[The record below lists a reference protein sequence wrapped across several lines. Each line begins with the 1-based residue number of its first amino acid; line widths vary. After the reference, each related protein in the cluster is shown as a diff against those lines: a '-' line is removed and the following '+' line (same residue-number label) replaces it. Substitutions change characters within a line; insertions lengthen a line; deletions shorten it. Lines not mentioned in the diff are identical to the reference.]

1 MTVLYILDYGTVGGA
16 THAFLDMVTQMK
28 SLGVHPI
35 VATGKRS
42 DFNDKLDEMGIEN
55 VAAGHYTVLQ
65 PFARK
70 GKKWPLRLLKLTL
83 RYCIKEFF
91 AVRKLSKELNFGKID
106 IIHTNSARNSL
117 GCYLNRKYGVP
128 HIMHIREFADSD
140 FGCISY
146 NSGYISLYNKYVNQ
160 FLSVSNAV
168 MSHWNRKGIDF
179 KKNKIIYDGVY
190 CGDIFYSTDESK
202 YDRDLRCVIV
212 GGVGEPKGQ
221 LIAVKAIAA
230 LPHEIRRNII
240 LDIVGWGDKRY
251 INEITETICANGLS
265 NQIKLLGARNDV
277 HKQLQKYHIGL
288 MCSKSEGFGLVTA
301 EYMHASL
308 GVIASSSGS
317 CPELIEDNV
326 TGLIFETGNVE
337 SLCRQIIRLYH
348 DRALLV
354 ELSHNARQKALNS
367 FTDEINAKN
376 IYNEYLQILQINK
389 Q

>member
-16 THAFLDMVTQMK
+16 THAFMDMVTQMRT
-28 SLGVHPI
+28 LGVHPI
-35 VATGKRS
+35 VATGKRTK
-42 DFNDKLDEMGIEN
+42 FNDKLDEMGIEN

-70 GKKWPLRLLKLTL
+70 GKKWPLRLLKFTL

-91 AVRKLSKELNFGKID
+91 AVRKLSKELNFDKID

-128 HIMHIREFADSD
+128 HIMHIREFADCD

-146 NSGYISLYNKYVNQ
+146 NPEYISLYNKYVNQ
-160 FLSVSNAV
+160 FFSVSNAV
-168 MSHWNRKGIDF
+168 MSHWNSKGVDS
-179 KKNKIIYDGVY
+179 KKNKVIYDGVN
-190 CGDIFYSTDESK
+190 CSDILYSTDESK
-202 YDRDLRCVIV
+202 YNENLRCVIV

-230 LPHEIRRNII
+230 LPQEIRINIA

-251 INEITETICANGLS
+251 MNEITETIYANGLS
-265 NQIKLLGARNDV
+265 NQIRLLGAREDV
-277 HKQLQKYHIGL
+277 HEQLHKYHIGL

-308 GVIASSSGS
+308 GVIASSTGS

-337 SLCRQIIRLYH
+337 SLCRQITKLYN
-348 DRALLV
+348 DRDLLV
-354 ELSHNARQKALNS
+354 ELSHNARKKALNS

-376 IYNEYLQILQINK
+376 IYVEYMQLK
-389 Q
+389 K